1 MCKETSIYIY
11 LCSAAF
17 ECFSMRRHRLYSVIH
32 PTSKCSHKSTQKLQ
46 NKEAAN
52 THAPHRSIFP
62 TCSPRLLRMLDSS
75 MPERQSAYSL
85 IRTLSLCV
93 HASHRY
99 LTILH
104 RAASSRAPAILQA
117 RFIRTEQLLKT
128 YIRTYLIGG
137 GRSADMSPFRSLW
150 TSGQCVSM
158 YVFEEKRGCE
168 DVKERELV
176 NACLMEE
183 QEIGNAGGVREEQR
197 GRGVKTGS
205 LKSV

>member
-1 MCKETSIYIY
+1 MCKETSIYIFVQ
-11 LCSAAF
+11 CSIWMFQHAKTQTLF
-17 ECFSMRRHRLYSVIH
+17 CNS
-32 PTSKCSHKSTQKLQ
+32 SHIQVFTQKLQ

-183 QEIGNAGGVREEQR
+183 QER
-197 GRGVKTGS
+197 
-205 LKSV
+205 